1 MPNFNISNQTLTDSL
16 RAQNLTHVCKLFLYF
31 KGDYCSKSEKS
42 LCFCFQAIDFLM
54 NNQDEHDLE
63 SSSDDDEYNFCY
75 AASN

>member
-1 MPNFNISNQTLTDSL
+1 MFLLSSYSL
-16 RAQNLTHVCKLFLYF
+16 NK
-31 KGDYCSKSEKS
+31 
-42 LCFCFQAIDFLM
+42 AIDFLM